1 MDAAETG
8 RKGEAVAA
16 RYYQQR
22 GCLLLAHDYRTRM
35 GEIDLILREP
45 DGTIVLCEVK
55 TRSPDPLASPASAVT
70 PAKQRRLIRA
80 AEQYLQQT
88 GQSDAPA
95 RFDVAEVTPLD
106 SGRWMVHIIKGAPV
120 GKRQKPAFAAADK
133 KGSLWTRGR
142 KGATTMQFF
151 STRDRNRVVNASQAI
166 AQGLSDEGGLFVP
179 QSFPKV
185 DVASICALDYP
196 EMAAA
201 IVGQYLTDYS
211 QQFLAEAAKTT
222 YGEAFDGKAGY
233 LAPVSDE
240 VYSLELWHGPTCA
253 FKDYALQLMPK
264 LLVEAKK
271 NLGRTEKTLILVAT
285 SGDTGKAALDGYHDI
300 PGVEIAVFFPTGG
313 TSEIQRLQMAT
324 QEGDNVAV
332 YAVHGNFDDAQTG
345 VKRVFGDTAIAAE
358 LAKRNIRLSSA
369 NSINWGR
376 LVPQIVYY
384 FAAYAQLLKA
394 GQIALGDAV
403 DFCVPTGNFGD
414 ILAGYYAKQMGLPV
428 GKLVCAS
435 NENNVLTDFL
445 TTGTYTARRAF
456 YKTTSP
462 SMDILVSSNLERLLY
477 HVTGSDTEVAS
488 LMKQLNET
496 GSYTVRPETLAA
508 IQESFACGWSSEAQ
522 VAGEI
527 RARYE
532 QDHYLCD
539 THTAVAFHVAS
550 QHKRDGVPMVVL
562 STASPFKFPRSVLE
576 ALGHAAPANDFEAMQ
591 QLEEATGCTA
601 PASLSALR
609 QKAERFHTVIDP
621 EQIAQ
626 VALRYQA

>member
-1 MDAAETG
+1 
-8 RKGEAVAA
+8 
-16 RYYQQR
+16 
-22 GCLLLAHDYRTRM
+22 
-35 GEIDLILREP
+35 
-45 DGTIVLCEVK
+45 
-55 TRSPDPLASPASAVT
+55 
-70 PAKQRRLIRA
+70 
-80 AEQYLQQT
+80 
-88 GQSDAPA
+88 
-95 RFDVAEVTPLD
+95 
-106 SGRWMVHIIKGAPV
+106 
-120 GKRQKPAFAAADK
+120 
-133 KGSLWTRGR
+133 
-142 KGATTMQFF
+142 MQFF
-151 STRDRNRVVNASQAI
+151 STRDHNRVVSASQAI

-179 QSFPKV
+179 QSFPQV
-185 DVASICALDYP
+185 DVKAICALDYP

-211 QQFLAEAAKTT
+211 QEFLQEAAKAT
-222 YGEAFDGKAGY
+222 YGAAFGGKAGY
-233 LAPVSDE
+233 LASVSDE

-271 NLGRTEKTLILVAT
+271 NLDRTEKTLILVAT

-313 TSEIQRLQMAT
+313 TSEIQRLQMVT
-324 QEGDNVAV
+324 QEGENVAV
-332 YAVHGNFDDAQTG
+332 YAVRGNFDDAQTG
-345 VKRVFGDTAIAAE
+345 VKKVFRDPAIAAE

-394 GQIALGDAV
+394 GKVRFGDKV

-428 GKLVCAS
+428 GRLICAS

-445 TTGTYTARRAF
+445 TTGTYTAKREF
-456 YKTTSP
+456 FKTTSP

-477 HVTGSDTEVAS
+477 HVTGSDAEVAG
-488 LMKQLNET
+488 LMKSLSET

-508 IQESFACGWSSEAQ
+508 IQESFGCGWSSEAE

-532 QDHYLCD
+532 QDGYLCD
-539 THTAVAFHVAS
+539 THTAVAFHVAGC
-550 QHKRDGVPMVVL
+550 HKREGVPMVVL
-562 STASPFKFPRSVLE
+562 STASPYKFPRSVLE
-576 ALGHAAPANDFEAMQ
+576 ALGRTAPQNDFEAMQ
-591 QLEEATGCTA
+591 ELEAATGRTA
-601 PASLSALR
+601 PASLAALR
-609 QKAERFHTVIDP
+609 QKAERFNTVIDP

-626 VALRYQA
+626 VALSYQE

>member
-1 MDAAETG
+1 
-8 RKGEAVAA
+8 
-16 RYYQQR
+16 
-22 GCLLLAHDYRTRM
+22 
-35 GEIDLILREP
+35 
-45 DGTIVLCEVK
+45 
-55 TRSPDPLASPASAVT
+55 
-70 PAKQRRLIRA
+70 
-80 AEQYLQQT
+80 
-88 GQSDAPA
+88 
-95 RFDVAEVTPLD
+95 
-106 SGRWMVHIIKGAPV
+106 
-120 GKRQKPAFAAADK
+120 
-133 KGSLWTRGR
+133 
-142 KGATTMQFF
+142 MQFF
-151 STRDRNRVVNASQAI
+151 STRDRNRVVSASQAI

-179 QSFPKV
+179 QSFPQV
-185 DVASICALDYP
+185 DVQAICGLEYP

-211 QQFLAEAAKTT
+211 QQFLAEAAKAT
-222 YGEAFDGKAGY
+222 YGKAFGGKAGY
-233 LAPVSDE
+233 LAPVSDS

-271 NLGRTEKTLILVAT
+271 NLNRTEKTLILVAT

-324 QEGDNVAV
+324 QEGENVAV
-332 YAVHGNFDDAQTG
+332 YAVRGNFDDAQTG
-345 VKRVFGDTAIAAE
+345 VKRVFGDGAIAAE

-394 GQIALGDAV
+394 GTVAFGDKV

-445 TTGTYTARRAF
+445 TTGTYTAKREF
-456 YKTTSP
+456 FKTTSP

-477 HVTGSDTEVAS
+477 HVTGSDTEVAA
-488 LMKQLNET
+488 LMKSLAET
-496 GSYTVRPETLAA
+496 GSYTVRPETLRT
-508 IQESFACGWSSEAQ
+508 IQESFACGWSSEEQ

-532 QDHYLCD
+532 QDGYLCD
-539 THTAVAFHVAS
+539 THTAVAFHVAA

-576 ALGHAAPANDFEAMQ
+576 ALGQTAPANDFEAMQ
-591 QLEEATGCTA
+591 QLEEITGRTA

-609 QKAERFHTVIDP
+609 RKAERFNTVIDP

-626 VALRYQA
+626 VALSYQA